1 MKITATVN
9 KKAALRIKDMEIGKV
24 YVLAITENDGKD
36 KQRFL
41 IRLNEDDVIMIHNQV
56 HGCVRHDYG
65 YVLKGWKLDNS
76 EVHEFNGSF
85 TISN

>member
-41 IRLNEDDVIMIHNQV
+41 IRLNEDDVIMLHNLV
-56 HGCVRHDYG
+56 DNYTHSCG